1 MDDEDRRIFYN
12 KQPFIKIFC
21 EGQFPLQQE
30 IKGKYS
36 VSQKNPP
43 WGYDIFYFFI
53 NGWEFLVNFLNT
65 YYTFLSSLDYKF
77 LFNYIQLWRSYAIL
91 SATT

>member
-1 MDDEDRRIFYN
+1 MHILDKNDQY
-12 KQPFIKIFC
+12 KQAI
-21 EGQFPLQQE
+21 
-30 IKGKYS
+30 YS
-36 VSQKNPP
+36 VSQTPSP
-43 WGYDIFYFFI
+43 WGYGIFFI
-53 NGWEFLVNFLNT
+53 FFTNGWEFVIDFLNT